1 MNLLNLAFDN
11 SMTILEFMFIEC
23 CDNQFIIVLLFH
35 EVYKKRIMEILTL
48 FNENKKANEL
58 IFLL

>member
-35 EVYKKRIMEILTL
+35 EVSKKKEYGNFDII
-48 FNENKKANEL
+48 
-58 IFLL
+58 